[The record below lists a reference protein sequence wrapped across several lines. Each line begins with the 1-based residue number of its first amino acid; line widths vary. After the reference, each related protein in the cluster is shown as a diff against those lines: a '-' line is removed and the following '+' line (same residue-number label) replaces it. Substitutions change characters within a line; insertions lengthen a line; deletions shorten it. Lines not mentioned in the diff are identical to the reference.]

1 MLCAVFMISMMC
13 CCVYWPCCC
22 WLCGQCGRCLV
33 PRPGARCLC
42 GRGGGG
48 RSDTVQAAELE
59 IIMLARHRVNVSITS
74 PTPTHHPRSHD
85 GRSIRN
91 DGCCQPD
98 MQARFNNHW
107 CNNQRRHLLT
117 CLHLLFFVEY
127 TYLLVLS
134 SYTGIF
140 IVSSHLHLIYI
151 GMHVSENCHHWAV
164 REKFS
169 VWVHMSTSVPIF
181 MQRQVVMLEH

>member
-1 MLCAVFMISMMC
+1 MISMMC

-42 GRGGGG
+42 GRGGG
-48 RSDTVQAAELE
+48 RSDTVQAAELG
-59 IIMLARHRVNVSITS
+59 IMMLARHRVNVSITS

-98 MQARFNNHW
+98 KQARFDNHW
-107 CNNQRRHLLT
+107 YNDQRRHLLT
-117 CLHLLFFVEY
+117 CLYLLFFVDS
-127 TYLLVLS
+127 TYSLLLS
-134 SYTGIF
+134 DFIYYTGIF
-140 IVSSHLHLIYI
+140 IVSSPEI
-151 GMHVSENCHHWAV
+151 GMLVSKTFTNWQSDKSFVYE
-164 REKFS
+164 
-169 VWVHMSTSVPIF
+169 
-181 MQRQVVMLEH
+181 

>member
-1 MLCAVFMISMMC
+1 MKLSQLLRYLCIMYHVVCCVYDINDVC

-48 RSDTVQAAELE
+48 RSDTVQAAELG
-59 IIMLARHRVNVSITS
+59 IMMLARHRVNVSITS

-127 TYLLVLS
+127 TSQRPWVRFWGAKNVPSSCMYLRLACV
-134 SYTGIF
+134 IKV
-140 IVSSHLHLIYI
+140 III
-151 GMHVSENCHHWAV
+151 D
-164 REKFS
+164 
-169 VWVHMSTSVPIF
+169 I
-181 MQRQVVMLEH
+181 

>member
-1 MLCAVFMISMMC
+1 MLYAVFMISMMC

-48 RSDTVQAAELE
+48 RSDTVQAAELG
-59 IIMLARHRVNVSITS
+59 IMMLARHRVNVSITS

-98 MQARFNNHW
+98 MRVMFNNHW
-107 CNNQRRHLLT
+107 ALGVLGFWRRMTSKLGGCCCCCSCSCCWNLYQGFIT
-117 CLHLLFFVEY
+117 WWLKMI
-127 TYLLVLS
+127 LVYFL
-134 SYTGIF
+134 
-140 IVSSHLHLIYI
+140 
-151 GMHVSENCHHWAV
+151 CC
-164 REKFS
+164 
-169 VWVHMSTSVPIF
+169 
-181 MQRQVVMLEH
+181 